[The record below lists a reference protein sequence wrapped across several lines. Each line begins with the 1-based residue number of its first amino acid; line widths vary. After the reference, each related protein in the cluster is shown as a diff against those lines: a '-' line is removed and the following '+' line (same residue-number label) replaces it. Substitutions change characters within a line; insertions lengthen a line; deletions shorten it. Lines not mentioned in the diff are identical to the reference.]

1 MVLGDGLEE
10 NVVTY
15 VDGIVVQ
22 SFCLDEN
29 GRARGKFSKKALKP
43 YREETQHELG
53 TEGDVRR
60 NELPCRNYRKEREK
74 GRETE

>member
-15 VDGIVVQ
+15 VENVVVQ
-22 SFCLDEN
+22 SVCIDEN

-43 YREETQHELG
+43 Y
-53 TEGDVRR
+53 
-60 NELPCRNYRKEREK
+60 
-74 GRETE
+74 